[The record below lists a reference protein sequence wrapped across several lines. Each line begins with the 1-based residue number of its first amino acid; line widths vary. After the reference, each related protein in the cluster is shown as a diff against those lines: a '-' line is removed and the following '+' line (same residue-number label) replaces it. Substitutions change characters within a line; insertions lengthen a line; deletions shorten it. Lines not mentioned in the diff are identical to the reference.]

1 MRQDWPVAAQTN
13 QPDLADLLAGWS
25 EGSHGTLAQRLARS
39 IRSAIQSG
47 LLPTGTRLPAERTLA
62 DQLAVSRSTLSAAL
76 DELRSEGV
84 LESRQGSGTVVLG
97 AATPRFVGSRM
108 AVHFGG
114 WSGVDLSA
122 GNPPDPSHLPPVKVD
137 VSDLLAADAGPGV
150 QPLGLP
156 SLRADLA
163 DRHSAL
169 GLITSPEEIHVTAG
183 AHQAAR
189 LAISALVGVGSVVG
203 VEDPSYPGI
212 FDIVD
217 GIGGRVAPIAADRA
231 GLIPEALDRV
241 LSEDRPAVVY
251 LQTGPHNPTGRVP
264 AAGRMRALAEVF
276 DRHHATVVEDVTLA
290 DLVYVGR
297 VRPELADLC
306 RGAVVVTVGSF
317 SKVAWAGLRVGWLRA
332 PVPVVERTM
341 HLRLANDLGASV
353 PSQLMVQQLLP
364 HLDEVAEHR
373 RSFLQAN
380 VEAAVAL
387 VAELLPS
394 WHVEAPEGGSV
405 LWAQLPVDDSGP
417 FVQAAA
423 RHGVRVAPG
432 SIATPGRL
440 PGPNV
445 RICVDRQPAMVEAGI
460 QRLALAWRHVDD
472 PLPEPVLG

>member
-1 MRQDWPVAAQTN
+1 MAEQTN
-13 QPDLADLLAGWS
+13 LQELPDVLAGWS

-39 IRSAIQSG
+39 MRAAVQSG
-47 LLPTGTRLPAERTLA
+47 LLPSGTKLPAERALA
-62 DQLAVSRSTLSAAL
+62 EQLAVSRSTLSTAL

-97 AATPRFVGSRM
+97 AATPRFAGSRM
-108 AVHFGG
+108 AIHFGG

-137 VSDLLAADAGPGV
+137 VGDLLAADAGPGV

-163 DRHSAL
+163 TRHSEQ
-169 GLITSPEEIHVTAG
+169 GRITAPEEIHITAG

-189 LAISALVGVGSVVG
+189 LAISALVGPGSVVG

-217 GIGGRVAPIAADRA
+217 GIGGRVAPIAADRS
-231 GLIPEALDRV
+231 GLLPESLDAV
-241 LSEDRPAVVY
+241 LTEEKPAVVY

-264 AAGRMRALAEVF
+264 GAGRMRALAEVF
-276 DRHHATVVEDVTLA
+276 DRHQATVVEDITLS
-290 DLVYVGR
+290 DLVFAGR
-297 VRPELADLC
+297 VKPELADLC

-317 SKVAWAGLRVGWLRA
+317 SKVLWAGLRVGWLRA
-332 PVPVVERTM
+332 PLPVVERTM

-364 HLDEVAEHR
+364 SLGEVAEHR
-373 RSFLQAN
+373 RTFLQAN
-380 VEAAVAL
+380 VERAADQM
-387 VAELLPS
+387 AELLPT
-394 WHVEAPEGGSV
+394 WAVEVPEGGSV
-405 LWAQLPVDDSGP
+405 LWPRLPVDDTGP

-440 PGPNV
+440 PSPHL

-460 QRLALAWRHVDD
+460 QRLAIAWRHLDD
-472 PLPEPVLG
+472 ELPEPVFG